1 MAGWMTIRE
10 HLVLYAL
17 GTKAGAVVTSFASH
31 LSLTQTLAQLPRF
44 RITIIDSNTPCVIQT
59 LQEIPNQR
67 LSCFCKF
74 VCQLAI
80 VSFIEEIFLGFT
92 FSFFLKE
99 SGLRVTPFIQQLQ
112 VLQGLLLVSAKAL
125 EFRVNMSLQ
134 TQQNIVTSS

>member
-1 MAGWMTIRE
+1 M
-10 HLVLYAL
+10 
-17 GTKAGAVVTSFASH
+17 VTSFASH
-31 LSLTQTLAQLPRF
+31 LSLTQTLVQLPRF
-44 RITIIDSNTPCVIQT
+44 RITIIYSNTPCVIQT